1 MNLYIN
7 AAGDKPMYE
16 QVKDGIRQAIMNG
29 ELKAHE
35 LMPSVRQL
43 SADLNVSMITTKRA
57 YADLEQEGL
66 IYTVAGKGTFVKLED
81 VSMIQEKHVDE
92 ALELFRKQA
101 EVLKDLGCDGI
112 PRIDVL
118 NKCDL
123 LPEADNI
130 KCDER
135 TVKISAK
142 QKKGFECDP

>member
-81 VSMIQEKHVDE
+81 ISMIQEKQIDE
-92 ALELFRKQA
+92 AMEIFRKQA
-101 EVLKDLGCDGI
+101 KVLKML
-112 PRIDVL
+112 DV
-118 NKCDL
+118 
-123 LPEADNI
+123 PI
-130 KCDER
+130 KRLDDEL
-135 TVKISAK
+135 KIIYGNSEK
-142 QKKGFECDP
+142 

>member
-16 QVKDGIRQAIMNG
+16 QVKDGIKEAIMNG

-43 SADLNVSMITTKRA
+43 AADLNVSMITTKR
-57 YADLEQEGL
+57 EGL

-81 VSMIQEKHVDE
+81 VSMIQEKHIDK

-101 EVLKDLGCDGI
+101 EVLKKL
-112 PRIDVL
+112 DVPMERL
-118 NKCDL
+118 
-123 LPEADNI
+123 DNELKSI
-130 KCDER
+130 YGGNEN
-135 TVKISAK
+135 
-142 QKKGFECDP
+142 E

>member
-1 MNLYIN
+1 
-7 AAGDKPMYE
+7 MYE

-81 VSMIQEKHVDE
+81 ISMIQEKHVDE

-101 EVLKDLGCDGI
+101 EMLKKL
-112 PRIDVL
+112 DVPMERL
-118 NKCDL
+118 DDELKTIYRNK
-123 LPEADNI
+123 
-130 KCDER
+130 K
-135 TVKISAK
+135 
-142 QKKGFECDP
+142 